1 MSGSLFSRRLVS
13 GAYRGAAAGL
23 DLLGLKAA
31 VRRHVLP
38 RLLAAA
44 QGSADEQGGADR
56 LERAALATV
65 EADIR
70 AALAA
75 PGKILVGPWTSEVGF
90 ELLYWIPFLSWLR
103 EHFQVPADRLVAVTR
118 GGAGVWYS
126 GLCGDTVEL
135 FDLVSPDEFREHTA
149 RRWQDVGGQ
158 KQIHVDDWDG
168 AILDRVRTGRSGIGE
183 GVLHP
188 YLMYALFFGVWQGR
202 LPSGWALARTRF
214 APLAPPPA
222 ELAGDLPETFTAV
235 RFYFRPSLP
244 DTPENRRVVAGVV
257 ERLAARAPVVLLNPG
272 LEIDD
277 HRDWLPAGGHGLL
290 DLSTRMTPATN
301 LAVQSAALARCSAF
315 VGTYGGLS
323 YLAPLYGRPSIALR
337 SERTHTLAVH
347 AEVAEAAAG
356 AAGGSL
362 AILEPA
368 HLDILDAIWASPVG
382 RVRP

>member
-1 MSGSLFSRRLVS
+1 
-13 GAYRGAAAGL
+13 
-23 DLLGLKAA
+23 

-44 QGSADEQGGADR
+44 QGSADGEAGDR

-70 AALAA
+70 AALEA

-126 GLCGDTVEL
+126 GICGETVEL
-135 FDLVSPDEFREHTA
+135 FDLISPDDFREHTA

-168 AILDRVRTGRSGIGE
+168 AILDRVRQGRADIGD

-202 LPSGWALARTRF
+202 LPSGWVFARTRF
-214 APLAPPPA
+214 ARLAQPPA
-222 ELAGDLPETFTAV
+222 ELVGDLPETFTAV

-244 DTPENRRVVAGVV
+244 DTPENRCMVAGVV

-277 HRDWLPAGGHGLL
+277 HWDWLPAGGHGLL
-290 DLSTRMTPATN
+290 DLSKRMTPATN
-301 LAVQSAALARCSAF
+301 LAVQSAALARCRAF

-337 SERTHTLAVH
+337 SERTHNLAVH
-347 AEVAEAAAG
+347 AEVADVAAA

-368 HLDILDAIWASPVG
+368 HLDALDALWAPPVD
-382 RVRP
+382 RVRS